1 MNVEGT
7 EAQHKGKEAEMRLY
21 LNVLYIEKDEAKLS
35 APDGM
40 RKLKNGILILNEK
53 SMFGFQNGFYEIRM
67 MLLLQRTTFILL
79 KAGKNAGNVVV

>member
-1 MNVEGT
+1 
-7 EAQHKGKEAEMRLY
+7 MRLY